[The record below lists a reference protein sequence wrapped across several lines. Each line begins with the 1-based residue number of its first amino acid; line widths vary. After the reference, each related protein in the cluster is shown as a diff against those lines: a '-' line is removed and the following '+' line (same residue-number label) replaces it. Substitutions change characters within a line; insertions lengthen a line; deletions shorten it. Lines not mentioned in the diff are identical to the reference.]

1 MLGPMYA
8 IFLLLLLPSPLLT
21 TRSTLHRYLTQ
32 DQGHHPSSRLQ
43 ESPADGESC
52 WSTYDLYFVLDSSHS
67 VNNNWMFT
75 QSFVQDLVNRFKN
88 PKQRMS
94 IITYSTHG
102 RINMKLT
109 SDRKKISTS
118 LVKLLNV
125 LPTGALN
132 MQHGLKK
139 ANEQIE
145 RTRAA
150 GAEVPSLIIVLTG
163 GELLPES
170 FAETK
175 VEAAKS
181 KQLGASLFFVGVQ
194 NHQKYQLL
202 EIAGEE
208 DHVFGVDSGYP
219 GLEDIVDPLV
229 ARSCV
234 QITSVDFSSLCTRGI
249 KAVSVQDTSITCP
262 GLKMNNRGWAIFI
275 DISLNNGLTF
285 IKTDLDVSRRNC
297 VTSRKG
303 SPPALLGAIP
313 PAAQQRALPDAV
325 QEDTQDIYPDKGS
338 SSPVFPSFNTLFW
351 AVPLLVL
358 PFILLLCWCIWRWY
372 PKSSPAPLAQ
382 KCPMVIVSC
391 CGNHDK
397 EKIEEREV
405 RKALEGP
412 GNPRLGRGRAGAAGS
427 CPTDMGPGGRAS
439 VVVRLWV
446 LGFDH
451 LAPQYKT
458 PSRP

>member
-1 MLGPMYA
+1 MGPRMLGPMFV
-8 IFLLLLLPSPLLT
+8 IFLLLPSPLLT
-21 TRSTLHRYLTQ
+21 TRSTPDPYLTQ

-43 ESPADGESC
+43 ESPADGDSC
-52 WSTYDLYFVLDSSHS
+52 WSTYDVYFVLDSSQGVH
-67 VNNNWMFT
+67 NWMFT

-88 PKQRMS
+88 PKQRVS
-94 IITYSTHG
+94 FITYSTHG
-102 RINMKLT
+102 RIHMKLT
-109 SDRKKISTS
+109 SDKEQIINS
-118 LVKLLNV
+118 VIELLN
-125 LPTGALN
+125 
-132 MQHGLKK
+132 

-150 GAEVPSLIIVLTG
+150 GAEVPSLIILLTG

-175 VEAAKS
+175 VE
-181 KQLGASLFFVGVQ
+181 
-194 NHQKYQLL
+194 LL

-208 DHVFGVDSGYP
+208 GHVFGVDTGYS

-234 QITSVDFSSLCTRGI
+234 QITSVDFSRICSRGI

-297 VTSRKG
+297 VTFRKG

-313 PAAQQRALPDAV
+313 PAVQQRALPDAV
-325 QEDTQDIYPDKGS
+325 PEDTQDIYPDEGS

-372 PKSSPAPLAQ
+372 PKSRCHSA
-382 KCPMVIVSC
+382 V
-391 CGNHDK
+391 
-397 EKIEEREV
+397 
-405 RKALEGP
+405 
-412 GNPRLGRGRAGAAGS
+412 
-427 CPTDMGPGGRAS
+427 
-439 VVVRLWV
+439 
-446 LGFDH
+446 
-451 LAPQYKT
+451 PQ
-458 PSRP
+458 